1 MHFRK
6 FDFTFLLF
14 SVATVSSHKLYF
26 FTTSASTVKY
36 TSHAI
41 LLSHDHQGARCA
53 YSSPITAAPTTSS
66 HRCCSSRAATSH
78 RRCPFASRCCIHH
91 THYRSLSFAPAHSL
105 LIGPRCFLH
114 RCAHTTSFDHHSR
127 STARR
132 TRPRRPPSGM
142 PRAFRVGKCGRTI
155 RSRDPR
161 GT

>member
-6 FDFTFLLF
+6 FDFTFFCCNRFITQVVFLHDF
-14 SVATVSSHKLYF
+14 G
-26 FTTSASTVKY
+26 STVKC

-105 LIGPRCFLH
+105 LITATASITAALTPHPSTITVDLLPVVLGHGVRHQVCL
-114 RCAHTTSFDHHSR
+114 AHF
-127 STARR
+127 
-132 TRPRRPPSGM
+132 G
-142 PRAFRVGKCGRTI
+142 
-155 RSRDPR
+155 
-161 GT
+161 